1 MESPVNGGPPVARL
15 SRFGEGLSDDPL
27 EFKDGYIILPNKPG
41 LGMDMNEDALRAN
54 AYQHFP
60 QRRIRQYSD
69 EP

>member
-1 MESPVNGGPPVARL
+1 MGA
-15 SRFGEGLSDDPL
+15 GEVLSDDPL
-27 EFKDGYIILPNKPG
+27 EFKDGYIILPTKPE

-60 QRRIRQYSD
+60 QRNIRQYSD